1 MSELKKKLNLNERKV
16 LTSKILD
23 KYPEKCPVFL
33 SIDNKQNSI
42 HLSRYIVTY
51 NLTMLQF
58 LVIVRKK
65 INIGAEESLTLFI
78 EVFNNNKIITIPIEK
93 ISKAFGI
100 KFFILG
106 NNFLISIIL
115 KFFNSSSILS
125 IKYIMIFY
133 NGEINYFIMHCCII
147 FIV

>member
-1 MSELKKKLNLNERKV
+1 MSELKKKLNLSDRKA

-33 SIDNKQNSI
+33 SIDNKPNSI

-78 EVFNNNKIITIPIEK
+78 EVFNNNKIIETILVPMSDTIGEIYK
-93 ISKAFGI
+93 KH
-100 KFFILG
+100 KDQD
-106 NNFLISIIL
+106 NFLYLRLVKENTFGSI
-115 KFFNSSSILS
+115 
-125 IKYIMIFY
+125 
-133 NGEINYFIMHCCII
+133 
-147 FIV
+147 